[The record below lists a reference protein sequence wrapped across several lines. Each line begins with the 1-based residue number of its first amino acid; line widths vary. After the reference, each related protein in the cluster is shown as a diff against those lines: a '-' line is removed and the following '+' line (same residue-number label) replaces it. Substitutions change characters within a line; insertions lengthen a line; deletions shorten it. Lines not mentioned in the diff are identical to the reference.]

1 MAGVVRERRRE
12 RAVRDPAGTG
22 VGGAGEPARDEP
34 TRDEHLTQGPQLRVV
49 SGEFYPDWE
58 AVYRDNV
65 DRMYRLMYAK
75 VGNRPD
81 AEDLTAEVFLAA
93 LRPLRVSASVPEVR
107 AYLLATA
114 RTVLAGYWRRTLGR
128 EVTTLTDEDVLEA
141 VPAQAETPSVAAG
154 LAAAVLKQLP
164 EPYRR
169 ILQLRFLDSCS
180 VREAAAALGVSVT
193 YAKVLQHRALRRAAQ
208 LLEVKP

>member
-1 MAGVVRERRRE
+1 M
-12 RAVRDPAGTG
+12 
-22 VGGAGEPARDEP
+22 
-34 TRDEHLTQGPQLRVV
+34 RVV
-49 SGEFYPDWE
+49 DGEFYPDWE

-65 DRMYRLMYAK
+65 ERVYRVMFAK

-93 LRPLRVSASVPEVR
+93 LRPLRVSASVAEVR

-128 EVTTLTDEDVLEA
+128 EITRLTDDDTL
-141 VPAQAETPSVAAG
+141 
-154 LAAAVLKQLP
+154 AAVLPDTAASAKAVAQAAVILAELP
-164 EPYRR
+164 ENYRR
-169 ILQLRFLDSCS
+169 ILELRFLESSS
-180 VREAAAALGVSVT
+180 VREAAAAMGVSVA

-208 LLEVKP
+208 LLEVKR